1 MQKPTARNCQV
12 RRIDGQLD
20 RLQLNATAT
29 DEDWQTISVSETHD
43 TKKVLRITE
52 LQSLIKSLSTTASSA
67 SPLSSKNKIL
77 HILKDAEVASEDPS
91 YEKELEWLL
100 VSKAA
105 VQAYG
110 VVLNTILEQT
120 LQVSDHIWYWD
131 DILSSRRYA
140 GLYSL
145 QTSPI
150 RMWEWAKDIY
160 SDVKARRTSTITD
173 GWRQF
178 YALVQE
184 SVRHRS
190 LATMQR
196 RVVSPLALVRN
207 EASINQKRLKHLK
220 EINANALGVILGEG
234 LSTETIHEEGI
245 STPSEVRAAA
255 DDQHKWKSTITKSIA
270 LMGAVLSH
278 VQDPEADVESFD
290 ETIGSMRRDD
300 RLFVLAENGGAAT
313 AEDLNP
319 AEIATRIEILLRHT
333 LPEYTTT
340 FSERLDHNGRP
351 SRLIRYWLPATALL
365 LSSSTILR
373 IVVNRKA
380 EIIEWIQGFG
390 QTCID
395 FWQNWV
401 VEPVERVIGTIRHDE
416 SSEVAIMSK
425 GSLEGDRNSLERM
438 VVEFAR
444 DENGSLS
451 DAELSDIKSKVQNGD
466 LTPILKAYERDMA
479 KPFVGAIRGNL
490 IRALLV
496 QIQKTKVDVEVAMG
510 GIDSLLKQQE
520 LLFGLLGIT
529 PGVLITFGAVRY
541 LSSVF
546 GSRKGLQQGNTQ
558 EQMLCVLRNIHRILT
573 SATPSDYG
581 ELYYKDYGL
590 LLCEAHM
597 LRQLASKTFP
607 RPVFRE
613 FLIEIDQ
620 LTDIKTGLEKQR
632 LVLTRIF
639 ETYRKW
645 F

>member
-1 MQKPTARNCQV
+1 LFARKADHNFSQI

-20 RLQLNATAT
+20 RLQLSTATAAA
-29 DEDWQTISVSETHD
+29 EDWETFSISDVSTRD
-43 TKKVLRITE
+43 AKKLLRITE

-67 SPLSSKNKIL
+67 SPLSSKDKIL
-77 HILKDAEVASEDPS
+77 YVLNDAKVTSLDPS
-91 YEKELEWLL
+91 YEHELEWLL

-120 LQVSDHIWYWD
+120 LQVNDHIWYWD
-131 DILSSRRYA
+131 DILSSRRHA

-150 RMWEWAKDIY
+150 RMWQWAKDII
-160 SDVKARRTSTITD
+160 SDVRTRRTDGITA

-196 RVVSPLALVRN
+196 RVVSPLARVRN
-207 EASINQKRLKHLK
+207 EASKNQKRLKQLR

-234 LSTETIHEEGI
+234 LSNESIHEEGI
-245 STPSEVRAAA
+245 STPSEVRAAL

-270 LMGAVLSH
+270 LMDAVLSH
-278 VQDPEADVESFD
+278 VQDPEADVENFD
-290 ETIGSMRRDD
+290 ANIESSRRVD
-300 RLFVLAENGGAAT
+300 RLYVLADNGGAAT

-319 AEIATRIEILLRHT
+319 AEVATRIQNLLQNA
-333 LPEYTTT
+333 LPQYTST
-340 FSERLDHNGRP
+340 FSERLDYSGRP

-365 LSSSTILR
+365 LSSSTLLR
-373 IVVNRKA
+373 IAVNRKA

-401 VEPVERVIGTIRHDE
+401 VEPIERVIGTIRHDE
-416 SSEVAIMSK
+416 GSEVAIMSK

-451 DAELSDIKSKVQNGD
+451 EAELNDIKSKVHNGD

-529 PGVLITFGAVRY
+529 PGVLITFGVVRY
-541 LSSVF
+541 LNSVF
-546 GSRKGLQQGNTQ
+546 GSRKGLQQGQTQ
-558 EQMLCVLRNIHRILT
+558 DQILCVLR
-573 SATPSDYG
+573 
-581 ELYYKDYGL
+581 
-590 LLCEAHM
+590 
-597 LRQLASKTFP
+597 
-607 RPVFRE
+607 
-613 FLIEIDQ
+613 
-620 LTDIKTGLEKQR
+620 
-632 LVLTRIF
+632 
-639 ETYRKW
+639 
-645 F
+645 

>member
-1 MQKPTARNCQV
+1 
-12 RRIDGQLD
+12 
-20 RLQLNATAT
+20 
-29 DEDWQTISVSETHD
+29 
-43 TKKVLRITE
+43 LRITE

-67 SPLSSKNKIL
+67 SPLSSKDKIL
-77 HILKDAEVASEDPS
+77 YTLSDAKVTSSDPS
-91 YEKELEWLL
+91 YEHELEWLL

-150 RMWEWAKDIY
+150 RIWEWTKDII
-160 SDVKARRTSTITD
+160 SDVRARRAGGITE
-173 GWRQF
+173 GWQQF

-196 RVVSPLALVRN
+196 RVVSPLARVRN
-207 EASINQKRLKHLK
+207 EASKNQKKLKQLR

-234 LSTETIHEEGI
+234 LSNESIHEEGI
-245 STPSEVRAAA
+245 STPSEIRAAL

-270 LMGAVLSH
+270 LMDAVLSH
-278 VQDPEADVESFD
+278 VQDSDADVENFD
-290 ETIGSMRRDD
+290 ANIESSRRDD
-300 RLFVLAENGGAAT
+300 RLYVLADNGGAAL

-319 AEIATRIEILLRHT
+319 AEISTRIQNLLQNA
-333 LPEYTTT
+333 LPQYTST
-340 FSERLDHNGRP
+340 FHQRLDYSGRP

-365 LSSSTILR
+365 LSSSTLLR
-373 IVVNRKA
+373 IAVNRKA

-416 SSEVAIMSK
+416 GSEVAIMSK

-451 DAELSDIKSKVQNGD
+451 DAELSDIRTKVHNGD

-479 KPFVGAIRGNL
+479 KPFVGAVRGNL

-529 PGVLITFGAVRY
+529 PGVLITFGVVRY
-541 LSSVF
+541 LNSVF
-546 GSRKGLQQGNTQ
+546 GSRKGLQQGKTQ
-558 EQMLCVLRNIHRILT
+558 DQMLCVLR
-573 SATPSDYG
+573 
-581 ELYYKDYGL
+581 
-590 LLCEAHM
+590 
-597 LRQLASKTFP
+597 
-607 RPVFRE
+607 
-613 FLIEIDQ
+613 
-620 LTDIKTGLEKQR
+620 
-632 LVLTRIF
+632 
-639 ETYRKW
+639 
-645 F
+645 

>member
-1 MQKPTARNCQV
+1 MSEQNQMQVLISCSQV
-12 RRIDGQLD
+12 GRIDGQLD
-20 RLQLNATAT
+20 QLLLSKATSFSVT
-29 DEDWQTISVSETHD
+29 DVSTQE
-43 TKKVLRITE
+43 TKKPLRITQ
-52 LQSLIKSLSTTASSA
+52 LQSLIKSFEASS
-67 SPLSSKNKIL
+67 STDKGPTSKEIL
-77 HILKDAEVASEDPS
+77 HFLRDAHVATKDPG
-91 YEKELEWLL
+91 YEKDLEWLL

-110 VVLNTILEQT
+110 IVLNTILDQT
-120 LQVSDHIWYWD
+120 LQVSHHVWYWD
-131 DILSSRRYA
+131 EILSSRRYQ

-150 RMWEWAKDIY
+150 WIWKWTKDIY
-160 SDVKARRTSTITD
+160 SDVKARRAGSITE

-184 SVRHRS
+184 SVRDRS
-190 LATMQR
+190 LSG
-196 RVVSPLALVRN
+196 VSPLKRVKN
-207 EASINQKRLKHLK
+207 EATTNQENLKRLR
-220 EINANALGVILGEG
+220 EINANALGVLLGEG
-234 LSTETIHEEGI
+234 MSNESIHEDGI
-245 STPSEVRAAA
+245 STAA

-300 RLFVLAENGGAAT
+300 RLFVMADSGGTAM

-319 AEIATRIEILLRHT
+319 AEVSTRVEILLRHT
-333 LPEYTTT
+333 LPEYTLT
-340 FSERLDHNGRP
+340 FSQRLEHSGRP

-373 IVVNRKA
+373 IAFNRKA
-380 EIIEWIQGFG
+380 EIVEWVQGFG
-390 QTCID
+390 RTSID

-416 SSEVAIMSK
+416 SSEIAIMSK

-529 PGVLITFGAVRY
+529 PGVLITFGVVRY
-541 LSSVF
+541 LNSVF
-546 GSRKGLQQGNTQ
+546 GSRKGLRKGKTQ
-558 EQMLCVLRNIHRILT
+558 EQMLDILG
-573 SATPSDYG
+573 Y
-581 ELYYKDYGL
+581 
-590 LLCEAHM
+590 
-597 LRQLASKTFP
+597 
-607 RPVFRE
+607 
-613 FLIEIDQ
+613 DQ
-620 LTDIKTGLEKQR
+620 HLP
-632 LVLTRIF
+632 
-639 ETYRKW
+639 
-645 F
+645 